1 MNRSIS
7 LVAASLLLGL
17 GASTMACDKT
27 AQQDQD
33 KVNQAQATADQKIQ
47 NAQAQAATTI
57 TNATVEAD
65 KKIADANADFM
76 KMRESYRHDE
86 QSNLIDLDGK
96 IEKLNV
102 KEHTA
107 TGTAKTSLDTGLSD
121 IQSKRTAFL
130 ATMQNVEASTAAT
143 WDDAKAKNDKAWTD
157 LKNAVDKA
165 SPTL

>member
-1 MNRSIS
+1 MNRSMS
-7 LVAASLLLGL
+7 LVTASLLLGL
-17 GASTMACDKT
+17 GMMACDKS

-47 NAQAQAATTI
+47 TAQDKAATTI

-86 QSNLIDLDGK
+86 QTNLIDVDGK
-96 IEKLNV
+96 IEKLNL

-107 TGTAKTSLDTGLSD
+107 TGTAKTTIDNGLND
-121 IQSKRTAFL
+121 VQAKRTAFL
-130 ATMQNVEASTAAT
+130 ATMQNVESATAAT